1 MMRVISVPLTVA
13 VSVLCLPAASRLAA
27 QTGTI
32 EGKVTSVTTGEPII
46 GAEVSLVRSTC
57 ATRSGPGGTFPFLN
71 VPVGPREVRVLAIGY
86 KVASAHLVV
95 LPDLSTTTTVQL
107 APSVLQRHAIIVTG
121 TPGQARV
128 REVGNSIAQVN
139 LSQVKDPPANMDQ
152 LLQARAPGL
161 SVMQTSGM
169 AGEGAQ
175 IRLRGAVS
183 VSQSNQPIIYVDGV
197 RVRSEGYRRNRP
209 PFNDSNGFRGANY
222 QASPLNDINPAAIDH
237 IEVIKG
243 SAASTLYGTEAAAGV
258 IQVFTK
264 HGSGG
269 APRWTFQVGQGFSQ
283 LRPFGTDSVPYLN
296 LPPAGQVHR
305 QCSQAPVNRCPWI
318 RKANR
323 HHDGG
328 AGAGRPRRT
337 QRPYDV
343 VPPCA

>member
-1 MMRVISVPLTVA
+1 MTRLPLYVGFALGLA
-13 VSVLCLPAASRLAA
+13 VTAYPLAA
-27 QTGTI
+27 QTGSV
-32 EGKVTSVTTGEPII
+32 EGTVTAAATREPVV
-46 GAEVSLVRSTC
+46 GAEVTIAGSNIGVRTGSDGRF
-57 ATRSGPGGTFPFLN
+57 ALRN
-71 VPVGPREVRVLAIGY
+71 VPAGPREVRVLAIGY
-86 KVASAHLVV
+86 RLATLRLTVSADQVNQT
-95 LPDLSTTTTVQL
+95 SVQL
-107 APSVLQRHAIIVTG
+107 TPSVLQLDAVVVTG
-121 TPGQARV
+121 TAGLARV

-209 PFNDSNGFRGANY
+209 PFNDSNGFRGGNY
-222 QASPLNDINPAAIDH
+222 QASPLNDINPADIDH

-243 SAASTLYGTEAAAGV
+243 SAASTLHGTEAAAGA
-258 IQVFTK
+258 IQGFTK

-269 APRWTFQVGQGFSQ
+269 SPRWTFQVGQGFSQ

-296 LPPAGQVHR
+296 LRPAGQGHG
-305 QCSQAPVNRCPWI
+305 QCHEAPVTRCSWI
-318 RKANR
+318 RNAYPP
-323 HHDGG
+323 HYGG
-328 AGAGRPRRT
+328 AGAGRP
-337 QRPYDV
+337 
-343 VPPCA
+343 A